1 MGGKSEAEYVGDM
14 IKTMAKRV
22 EVGSK
27 WYVVSMDWISKW
39 QKYVGFTEGE
49 ASGKEGQR
57 GYPG

>member
-39 QKYVGFTEGE
+39 
-49 ASGKEGQR
+49 
-57 GYPG
+57 